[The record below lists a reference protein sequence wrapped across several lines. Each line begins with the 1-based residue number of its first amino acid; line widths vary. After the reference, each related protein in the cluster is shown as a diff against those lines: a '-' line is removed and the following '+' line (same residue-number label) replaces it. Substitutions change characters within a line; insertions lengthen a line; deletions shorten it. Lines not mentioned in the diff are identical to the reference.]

1 MGADAAVIREAS
13 EADLPRLMD
22 LYFQLSQLGS
32 RPESTPRPVT
42 EAHRSALRALRA
54 DRRATCLVLEV
65 DGQVVGT
72 LTLYILANLSHGARP
87 FAMVENVVTDA
98 AVRGRGWGRL
108 LMAHAEELARRHGCY
123 RLVLTS
129 HRRRTDAH
137 RFYERLGFQR
147 SHEGMTKYLDEEPGS
162 PQGTG

>member
-1 MGADAAVIREAS
+1 MGADIVVIREAT
-13 EADLPRLMD
+13 EADLPRLLD

-32 RPESTPRPVT
+32 RPEDAPRPVT
-42 EAHRSALRALRA
+42 EAHRGALQALRT
-54 DRRATCLVLEV
+54 DPHVTCLVVEL

-72 LTLYILANLSHGARP
+72 LTMYVLANLSYGARP
-87 FAMVENVVTDA
+87 FAVIENVVTDV
-98 AVRGRGWGRL
+98 AVRGRGLGRL
-108 LMAHAEELARRHGCY
+108 LMAHAEELARRQGCY
-123 RLVLTS
+123 RMVLTS

-162 PQGTG
+162 PGAG

>member
-1 MGADAAVIREAS
+1 MCADTVVIREAA
-13 EADLPRLMD
+13 EADLPRLLD

-32 RPESTPRPVT
+32 RPEDAPRPVT
-42 EAHRSALRALRA
+42 AAHRGALQALRA
-54 DRRATCLVLEV
+54 DPHATCLVLERN
-65 DGQVVGT
+65 GQVVGT
-72 LTLYILANLSHGARP
+72 LTMYILANLSHGARP
-87 FAMVENVVTDA
+87 FAVIENVVTDA
-98 AVRGRGWGRL
+98 TVRGRGFGRL

-147 SHEGMTKYLDEEPGS
+147 SHEGMTKYLDDEPGS
-162 PQGTG
+162 PGTG